1 MPVTY
6 LLVDFLDLVHKLRV
20 HLGPIDKLL
29 MSGLLLSLS
38 WLSIRVPVDIDDQ
51 LLSILQGLQLYVI
64 RHGAVL
70 SAKIL
75 S

>member
-51 LLSILQGLQLYVI
+51 LLSIL
-64 RHGAVL
+64 
-70 SAKIL
+70 
-75 S
+75 